1 MIHGQNTYP
10 SLHGN
15 QNLNFFEIRPES
27 CLIGR
32 CRQTNFVPLVFCET
46 IIRQLLVSHK
56 KAQFLRLKTYCNS
69 LSEKDYYEVYASHQ
83 KKTEFCH
90 VPFSLVTYSMPLYC
104 MPRPGVTDSAKG
116 PRLPAGP
123 GNHDQDTSSS
133 GNWTLQAL
141 QIWALNQKTLFF
153 YHKDSNI
160 QFWEWVVNS
169 NVARQWSSFMP
180 NDIDWG

>member
-83 KKTEFCH
+83 KKPSFVMSLFRLWLILCPFTACH
-90 VPFSLVTYSMPLYC
+90 DLVWQIRQRVRACRQDQETMIKIRAQVGIEHCRHFRYEHWIKRRYSFTIRILIFSF
-104 MPRPGVTDSAKG
+104 
-116 PRLPAGP
+116 
-123 GNHDQDTSSS
+123 GN
-133 GNWTLQAL
+133 
-141 QIWALNQKTLFF
+141 
-153 YHKDSNI
+153 
-160 QFWEWVVNS
+160 E
-169 NVARQWSSFMP
+169 
-180 NDIDWG
+180 

>member
-56 KAQFLRLKTYCNS
+56 KAQFLRLKTYCNF

-83 KKTEFCH
+83 KKNR
-90 VPFSLVTYSMPLYC
+90 VLSSPFFACDLFYAPLLHATTWC
-104 MPRPGVTDSAKG
+104 DRFGKGSALAGRTRKPWSRYELKWELNTAG
-116 PRLPAGP
+116 TSDMSIESRDAILLP
-123 GNHDQDTSSS
+123 
-133 GNWTLQAL
+133 
-141 QIWALNQKTLFF
+141 
-153 YHKDSNI
+153 
-160 QFWEWVVNS
+160 
-169 NVARQWSSFMP
+169 
-180 NDIDWG
+180 